1 MRLDR
6 RLHEL
11 FPGASGRAIKQWL
24 ELGRVRVA
32 GHVVRRGDVAVGS
45 ADRVEL
51 GPPPGPSFPPLL
63 RLVFEDDDILVIDKP
78 PGLLTIA
85 TERERDRTAYR
96 LLADYVGGH
105 RAPADKARRGGPRLF
120 IVHRLDRETSGL
132 IVFAKS
138 SDAKRRLQSQ
148 FEARGVD
155 RLYVALVEGI
165 VTDARGRLRSRLRE
179 GRAPRVRQTRSA
191 LRAARRSPTTA
202 CSSTATARRSSS
214 CPSSQAAV
222 ARSAPSSP
230 LWATRSSAIMPMEP
244 VTTLSAGSACTPRDW
259 PSAIPTA
266 TGSPSIARPL
276 PPSPASAASAAHEA
290 DR

>member
-105 RAPADKARRGGPRLF
+105 RAPADEARRGGPRLF

-155 RLYVALVEGI
+155 RVYVALVEGI

-179 GRAPRVRQTRSA
+179 NRTLRVRQTRSRSGGREA
-191 LRAARRSPTTA
+191 ITDYRVLEHGNGTTLLELSLVTGRRGQIRAQLATLGHPIVGDHAYGARHDPLRRL
-202 CSSTATARRSSS
+202 C
-214 CPSSQAAV
+214 
-222 ARSAPSSP
+222 
-230 LWATRSSAIMPMEP
+230 LHATRLAFSHPHGHRVAFE
-244 VTTLSAGSACTPRDW
+244 
-259 PSAIPTA
+259 
-266 TGSPSIARPL
+266 
-276 PPSPASAASAAHEA
+276 SPAPDAFTRIGRVGGA
-290 DR
+290 

>member
-11 FPGASGRAIKQWL
+11 FPDASGRAIKQWL
-24 ELGRVRVA
+24 ERGRVRVA
-32 GHVVRRGDVAVGS
+32 GHVVRRGDVAVAS

-51 GPPPGPSFPPLL
+51 GTPPGPSFPPLL

-138 SDAKRRLQSQ
+138 SDAKRRLQGQ
-148 FEARGVD
+148 FEARAVE
-155 RLYVALVEGI
+155 RRYVALVEGI
-165 VTDARGRLRSRLRE
+165 VADARGRLRSRLRE
-179 GRAPRVRQTRSA
+179 DRTLRVRRTRS
-191 LRAARRSPTTA
+191 
-202 CSSTATARRSSS
+202 
-214 CPSSQAAV
+214 
-222 ARSAPSSP
+222 RSAGREAITDYRVLEQGNGTTLLELSLVTGRRGQIRAQLATLGHPIVGDHAYGARHDP
-230 LWATRSSAIMPMEP
+230 LRRLCLHATRLAFSHPHGHRVAFESAAPP
-244 VTTLSAGSACTPRDW
+244 AFTR
-259 PSAIPTA
+259 
-266 TGSPSIARPL
+266 IAR
-276 PPSPASAASAAHEA
+276 A
-290 DR
+290 